1 VPFDLEETM
10 PTAVEPI
17 THREP
22 WRIPAWLG
30 LCLFLAIA
38 AFFLWEEHR
47 AHLLG
52 ALPYVLLLLCP
63 VIHLFMRLGC
73 PADRPDMIV
82 GEVKEGAVRLNAA
95 IRDPVVLEVALQPPK
110 SAADRV
116 SGCRSRD

>member
-1 VPFDLEETM
+1 MTIVEAYQVTRVPFDPEDTM
-10 PTAVEPI
+10 ATVNEPN
-17 THREP
+17 TRREP

-63 VIHLFMRLGC
+63 VIHLFMHRGHGGHAGHAHRS
-73 PADRPDMIV
+73 PDRQAGD
-82 GEVKEGAVRLNAA
+82 
-95 IRDPVVLEVALQPPK
+95 
-110 SAADRV
+110 DRRE
-116 SGCRSRD
+116 S

>member
-1 VPFDLEETM
+1 M
-10 PTAVEPI
+10 PTAIEPI

-38 AFFLWEEHR
+38 AVFLWEEHR

-63 VIHLFMRLGC
+63 VIHLFMHRGHGGHSRHAAHGGTDRH
-73 PADRPDMIV
+73 ADDD
-82 GEVKEGAVRLNAA
+82 GKA
-95 IRDPVVLEVALQPPK
+95 
-110 SAADRV
+110 S
-116 SGCRSRD
+116 

>member
-1 VPFDLEETM
+1 M
-10 PTAVEPI
+10 PTASEPI

-30 LCLFLAIA
+30 LCLFLAIT

-63 VIHLFMRLGC
+63 VIHLFMHRGHGGHAGH
-73 PADRPDMIV
+73 PAHGGPDRQAGDDGRP
-82 GEVKEGAVRLNAA
+82 
-95 IRDPVVLEVALQPPK
+95 
-110 SAADRV
+110 S
-116 SGCRSRD
+116 